1 MRNGD
6 DWFRLFIGGAPG
18 GAERRRG
25 DEGRAGLS
33 CPERRRGNEGRAGLS
48 CPARR
53 RGDEGRAAVLRQRPG
68 AGPREVSKKSGHRGN
83 GMDDGVGLP
92 PVSRYPADAECNLPE
107 VLFRLGTPEFIGIIL
122 VV

>member
-18 GAERRRG
+18 GAE
-25 DEGRAGLS
+25 
-33 CPERRRGNEGRAGLS
+33 
-48 CPARR
+48 RR